1 MKEKLIAAIL
11 TTSIFSEDNRPM
23 LERMSIDT
31 LNNVL
36 DIETKYVE
44 QQINDQLSLA

>member
-11 TTSIFSEDNRPM
+11 CMPRFEEEQRPL
-23 LERMSIDT
+23 LERMSLET
-31 LNNVL
+31 LNRIL

-44 QQINDQLSLA
+44 EQINDQMALA

>member
-11 TTSIFSEDNRPM
+11 TMPRFEEENRPM
-23 LERMSIDT
+23 LERMSVET
-31 LNNVL
+31 LNNIL

-44 QQINDQLSLA
+44 QQINDQLALA

>member
-11 TTSIFSEDNRPM
+11 TMPRFEEENRPM
-23 LERMSIDT
+23 LERMSVET
-31 LNNVL
+31 LNNIL

-44 QQINDQLSLA
+44 EQVNDLIALA

>member
-11 TTSIFSEDNRPM
+11 TMPRFEEEQRPM
-23 LERMSIDT
+23 LERMSVET
-31 LNNVL
+31 LNNIL

-44 QQINDQLSLA
+44 QQVNDLIALA